1 MGISYTLRSRMANA
15 KGERMKKEE
24 SRFKAQ
30 GSRYDVC
37 CLYLA
42 PCTVYLDSA
51 IDESRIMMGD
61 PEDDDEEEEK
71 KKQQDD
77 DEDDEGNDGEEEEV
91 PWQVHA
97 ARGRERRDTI
107 RRDTVKRDA
116 VRRDAIRRG
125 FHHPGALHPGPRL
138 AASSRVCDG
147 AEHAPRIPAAPSV
160 RRGVVRV
167 ESRLTNH
174 DSRCS

>member
-1 MGISYTLRSRMANA
+1 MA

-51 IDESRIMMGD
+51 VDESRIMMGD
-61 PEDDDEEEEK
+61 PEDDDEEEEEK
-71 KKQQDD
+71 KKQPDD

-107 RRDTVKRDA
+107 LRDTVK
-116 VRRDAIRRG
+116 RDAIRRG
-125 FHHPGALHPGPRL
+125 FHHLRHP
-138 AASSRVCDG
+138 S
-147 AEHAPRIPAAPSV
+147 SV

>member
-125 FHHPGALHPGPRL
+125 FHHLRHP
-138 AASSRVCDG
+138 S
-147 AEHAPRIPAAPSV
+147 SV